1 MGKGW
6 QVKCSQGYC
15 KFKGSY
21 SSLVGAKEAIADHK
35 AETQKRSLGAHQAV
49 IVQETPRGT
58 RSPPGGR
65 RRLRR
70 TTVALFSEYAEAGGL
85 LSYGPNLRE
94 AQRGPRPR
102 QHQHDYDLLAPHHQ
116 PPAPGSGAA
125 AGQAQ
130 RGQ

>member
-15 KFKGSY
+15 NFKGSY
-21 SSLVGAKEAIADHK
+21 PSLVRAKEAIADHK

-49 IVQETPRGT
+49 IVQETLRGT

-70 TTVALFSEYAEAGGL
+70 RL
-85 LSYGPNLRE
+85 
-94 AQRGPRPR
+94 
-102 QHQHDYDLLAPHHQ
+102 
-116 PPAPGSGAA
+116 
-125 AGQAQ
+125 
-130 RGQ
+130 

>member
-58 RSPPGGR
+58 RSATGGR
-65 RRLRR
+65 RAPRNEALNAIMQRLP
-70 TTVALFSEYAEAGGL
+70 AP
-85 LSYGPNLRE
+85 LSRPPP
-94 AQRGPRPR
+94 AVQRSLETRPR
-102 QHQHDYDLLAPHHQ
+102 SANV
-116 PPAPGSGAA
+116 
-125 AGQAQ
+125 
-130 RGQ
+130 

>member
-6 QVKCSQGYC
+6 QVQCSQGYC

-21 SSLVGAKEAIADHK
+21 PSLVRAQEAIADHK
-35 AETQKRSLGAHQAV
+35 TETQMRSLGAHQAV

-70 TTVALFSEYAEAGGL
+70 RS
-85 LSYGPNLRE
+85 P
-94 AQRGPRPR
+94 
-102 QHQHDYDLLAPHHQ
+102 
-116 PPAPGSGAA
+116 
-125 AGQAQ
+125 
-130 RGQ
+130 